1 MAAPGPANHGIDCFW
16 RRGLSEVR
24 EEKSWMPGTMPAMTK
39 VV

>member
-1 MAAPGPANHGIDCFW
+1 MAGIVPAIHGFLACW

-24 EEKSWMPGTMPAMTK
+24 EEKSWMPGPRPAMTK